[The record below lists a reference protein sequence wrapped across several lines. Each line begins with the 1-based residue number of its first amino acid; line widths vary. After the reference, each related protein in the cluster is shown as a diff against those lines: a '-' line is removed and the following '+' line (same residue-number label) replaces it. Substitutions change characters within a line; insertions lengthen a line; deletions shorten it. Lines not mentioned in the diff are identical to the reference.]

1 MTTARNC
8 LFSPVSGATY
18 RHLRVIGS
26 VSSPSVEFITNREHA
41 LSPERMAHRRTGRN
55 IRTGEL
61 TLGVSMRNR
70 HNGTVRIE
78 ADLIRLPY
86 GLTADAIERLQS
98 HWDAI
103 TPLKMQARMQHH
115 FGCTFIQFD
124 TMTEHANDW
133 RELLAMVLSDW
144 QSYATDKRM
153 N

>member
-1 MTTARNC
+1 MTTARSC
-8 LFSPVSGATY
+8 SFSPLSGATY
-18 RHLRVIGS
+18 RHLQVIGS
-26 VSSPSVEFITNREHA
+26 VSGPSVEFITKPEHGV
-41 LSPERMAHRRTGRN
+41 SPERMAHRRTGRN
-55 IRTGEL
+55 VRTGEL

-86 GLTADAIERLQS
+86 GLTADAIQQLQS
-98 HWDAI
+98 YWDAI

-133 RELLAMVLSDW
+133 RKLLAVVLSDR
-144 QSYATDKRM
+144 QSYVTDKRM